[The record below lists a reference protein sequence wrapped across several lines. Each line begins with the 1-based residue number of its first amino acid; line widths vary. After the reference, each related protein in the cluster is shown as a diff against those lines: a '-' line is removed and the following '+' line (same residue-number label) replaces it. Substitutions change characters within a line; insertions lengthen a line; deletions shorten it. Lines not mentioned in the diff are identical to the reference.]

1 MDGLNGSREEV
12 PDMESRREVAPDTL
26 RVSLEAEGVEVE
38 YTDGRRVFYRGVPE
52 PVAERVTTA
61 PGKDVHVLVTD
72 ASETQ
77 GVLTY
82 VDERTTEDE
91 ILENAGVGRVLLD
104 SDEVASV
111 YPGVTV
117 RDAGMRVEVQADLS
131 TVDGRV
137 FVFEEDPMSER
148 SFELVADG
156 DA

>member
-1 MDGLNGSREEV
+1 
-12 PDMESRREVAPDTL
+12 MESRREVAPDTL

-52 PVAERVTTA
+52 PVAESVTTA

-91 ILENAGVGRVLLD
+91 ILETAGVGRVLLD
-104 SDEVASV
+104 SDAEASV

-117 RDAGMRVEVQADLS
+117 RDAGMRVEVRADLS

-137 FVFEEDPMSER
+137 FVFEEDPMGER
-148 SFELVADG
+148 SFELVADR
-156 DA
+156 DD